1 MELGRKKLKVIA
13 VLSIFLGIA
22 GLMGSIWYWF
32 ILSGS
37 SEKFSHLTNDE
48 HAQAAISWLLIA
60 VKIWGFV
67 VIPCFSIVTIIAGC
81 SILAFLRKENELK

>member
-1 MELGRKKLKVIA
+1 MELDRKKLKVIA
-13 VLSIFLGIA
+13 VLSIFFGIA
-22 GLMGSIWYWF
+22 GLAAAIWYGF

-37 SEKFSHLTNDE
+37 SEKFSHLTTDE

-60 VKIWGFV
+60 VKILGFV
-67 VIPCFSIVTIIAGC
+67 AIPCFSIVTIIAGW